1 MLSLMCGYVESLA
14 LVSAVFVTNFS
25 GREIGLLLG
34 SRSSLTDR
42 SHSK

>member
-1 MLSLMCGYVESLA
+1 MLSLTYGSVESSA
-14 LVSAVFVTNFS
+14 LVSAVSVTNFS